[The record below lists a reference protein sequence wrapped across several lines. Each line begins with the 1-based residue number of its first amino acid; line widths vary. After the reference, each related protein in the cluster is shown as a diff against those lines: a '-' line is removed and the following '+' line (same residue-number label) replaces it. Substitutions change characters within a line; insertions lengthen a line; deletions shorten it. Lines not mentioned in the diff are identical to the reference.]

1 MNYAYLICNAF
12 HSLTRFFNFL
22 VGGVNFQRGN
32 GNQPRMKLWKNN
44 LNFVYSVL
52 TVCTETL
59 VA

>member
-1 MNYAYLICNAF
+1 MHFIV
-12 HSLTRFFNFL
+12 FFPYRGDKIFKSFG
-22 VGGVNFQRGN
+22 GGVNFQRGN